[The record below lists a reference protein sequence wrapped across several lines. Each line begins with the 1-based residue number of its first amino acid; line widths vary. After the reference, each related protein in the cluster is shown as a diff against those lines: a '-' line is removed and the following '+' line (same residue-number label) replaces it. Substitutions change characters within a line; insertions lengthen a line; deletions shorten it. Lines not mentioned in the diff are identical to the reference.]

1 MIQRVELGSVQ
12 YIPEGSQGYFAEM
25 GQYQDSN
32 DMTNKTHRVRR
43 KLASRSLL
51 HPVMNAI
58 AAGGKNVA
66 N

>member
-1 MIQRVELGSVQ
+1 
-12 YIPEGSQGYFAEM
+12 M